1 MTEMLTSYTEWPRAL
16 TESQEGG
23 RPERNCE
30 RQLQLLHTIIS
41 DAKLHG
47 LNLEILY
54 INTFHQF

>member
-1 MTEMLTSYTEWPRAL
+1 MTEMLTSYTEWPGAL

-30 RQLQLLHTIIS
+30 RQLQLLQTIIS
-41 DAKLHG
+41 DAMLHG